1 MVEYLMILYLWDRL
15 PEDLL
20 QLFWELAPERER
32 RHAMWFVGR
41 HMVSTNDL
49 RARAMSYWDRR
60 LQYAVRAGD
69 PEPYR
74 KELSIISTLFLWDID
89 PLWLMNQLLIVLNAD
104 LGPTDAMGVIDKLV
118 DQVPEHVNT
127 VVEIVSTLVKLPR
140 VQAWDICIRRSIPS
154 NDFIGRKELP
164 VATDQSFSQGNRQLS
179 FVTRK
184 LELSRY

>member
-1 MVEYLMILYLWDRL
+1 MILYLWDRL

-32 RHAMWFVGR
+32 RHAMWFIGR

-74 KELSIISTLFLWDID
+74 KELSTISTLFLWDID
-89 PLWLMNQLLIVLNAD
+89 PLWLMNQLLVVLNAD

-127 VVEIVSTLVKLPR
+127 VVEIVSALVKQPR
-140 VQAWDICIRRSIPS
+140 VQAWIFASEGHSLRTILSEGKNSPSPLTKATVKEIVSYLSSRGNSSFLDI
-154 NDFIGRKELP
+154 D
-164 VATDQSFSQGNRQLS
+164 D
-179 FVTRK
+179 
-184 LELSRY
+184 